1 MVDLLINT
9 LDYIVKISLSR
20 TGYLLKVSEEVE
32 EILSLSG
39 EEYDF
44 IDKINKSIQRI
55 HISGGIRQ
63 NDGDLFPFNNLSENH
78 ILKSFFIQK
87 IVENRYDSSAVYLI
101 LLSEEQDNYNSSN
114 FKNIYSSLE
123 TLKKQLEGPKIGNN
137 ADRLTID
144 PTNHTGKSIVKQKF
158 PQTEIS
164 KDYLFDLLELSGDLF
179 FILDK
184 EGSIQK
190 VNKAGYELLEY
201 EPGEMIGK
209 HFVDLVDPFDRKS
222 LTSSFEQI
230 LDSDHA
236 RRFEIKLDGKF
247 GRSLIFEISARKLYY
262 NGSFSGL
269 LGIGQNIS
277 GTKKLIK
284 EIDDLKNKYLETERL
299 LNIERSRKKKNDLF
313 LEELD
318 QVKREFISNI
328 SHEFRTPLASIIG
341 FSEAISS
348 DPKMPD
354 ELKAEFS
361 KVILEE
367 GKRLARLINQV
378 FEISR
383 LEAGKIQLDKQ
394 ALNVSEFINDL
405 VYSNRKRFKTKKIE
419 LHYELPQ
426 EEVFIEADREKLIQ
440 VFNNLL
446 SFSLFFTPEGGRVS
460 IIGNNFFNEFEVII
474 TDTGKGLPEE
484 EIPDIFQNCYST
496 RSHLNKP
503 PSLEIGLV
511 FAKKV
516 IDLHKG
522 IISFKSQLNKGS
534 SFIIKLPKIVK

>member
-1 MVDLLINT
+1 
-9 LDYIVKISLSR
+9 
-20 TGYLLKVSEEVE
+20 
-32 EILSLSG
+32 
-39 EEYDF
+39 
-44 IDKINKSIQRI
+44 
-55 HISGGIRQ
+55 
-63 NDGDLFPFNNLSENH
+63 
-78 ILKSFFIQK
+78 
-87 IVENRYDSSAVYLI
+87 
-101 LLSEEQDNYNSSN
+101 
-114 FKNIYSSLE
+114 
-123 TLKKQLEGPKIGNN
+123 
-137 ADRLTID
+137 
-144 PTNHTGKSIVKQKF
+144 
-158 PQTEIS
+158 
-164 KDYLFDLLELSGDLF
+164 
-179 FILDK
+179 
-184 EGSIQK
+184 
-190 VNKAGYELLEY
+190 
-201 EPGEMIGK
+201 
-209 HFVDLVDPFDRKS
+209 
-222 LTSSFEQI
+222 
-230 LDSDHA
+230 
-236 RRFEIKLDGKF
+236 
-247 GRSLIFEISARKLYY
+247 
-262 NGSFSGL
+262 
-269 LGIGQNIS
+269 
-277 GTKKLIK
+277 
-284 EIDDLKNKYLETERL
+284 
-299 LNIERSRKKKNDLF
+299 LF